1 MTVQYELEFCDA
13 TSIIG
18 NNNTLT
24 RGTTNYKAN
33 AVTNKGCFPGNNA
46 NIQAEIG
53 GMTFT
58 AELTTAMTAAMSCAV
73 YLCTHSTNTLTSGN
87 NLAVLNIPANTSAG
101 VKFST
106 VLAPG
111 TKRAAYLGVVV
122 VGSGNIAAG
131 AINAYLTPAK
141 GEVHD

>member
-1 MTVQYELEFCDA
+1 MTVQYEMEFCDE

-33 AVTNKGCFPGNNA
+33 AATNKGCFPGNNA
-46 NIQAEIG
+46 NIAAEIG

-58 AELTTAMTAAMSCAV
+58 AKVTTALTAAMSAAV
-73 YLCTHSTNTLTSGN
+73 YLATHSTNTLTSGN
-87 NLAVLNIPANTSAG
+87 NLAVINIAANEAAG
-101 VKFST
+101 TPHSV
-106 VLAPG
+106 VLPPG

-131 AINAYLTPAK
+131 NVSAYLTPAK
-141 GEVHD
+141 GEIHD

>member
-33 AVTNKGCFPGNNA
+33 AATNKLCFPGNNA
-46 NIQAEIG
+46 NTAAEIG
-53 GMTFT
+53 GSTFVV
-58 AELTTAMTAAMSCAV
+58 EVTTALTAAMSAVV
-73 YLCTHSTNTLTSGN
+73 YLATHSTNTLTSGN
-87 NLAVLNIPANTSAG
+87 NLVSVNIAANEAAG
-101 VKFST
+101 T
-106 VLAPG
+106 IHRAPVPVG

-131 AINAYLTPAK
+131 NVNAFLTADK
-141 GEVHD
+141 GLLTD